1 MRGLALRWLVVTFA
15 IVCASYLIEGI
26 RVSGFFS
33 ALFAAATLGVLNVF
47 LRPLILILTLPIN
60 VLTFGLFTF
69 VINAL
74 MLKMASSVIP
84 GFHVEGFWAAVFGAL
99 VISVVGWVL
108 SAFIDD
114 RESGGII
121 DLKKKDGNR
130 WG

>member
-47 LRPLILILTLPIN
+47 LRPLVLILTLPIN

-74 MLKMASSVIP
+74 MLKLASSVIP
-84 GFHVEGFWAAVFGAL
+84 GFHVDGFWAAVFGAL

-108 SAFIDD
+108 TAFIDD
-114 RESGGII
+114 RESVGII
-121 DLKKKDGNR
+121 DLKKKDGDR

>member
-1 MRGLALRWLVVTFA
+1 MRWLVVTFA

>member
-1 MRGLALRWLVVTFA
+1 MRGLVLRWLVVTFA